1 MTRQEA
7 TKINHILTDIE
18 DFELLYDQIDIACK
32 SVEGDF
38 TKFLNEQLYSLLDAE
53 LERRKK
59 ILENI

>member
-7 TKINHILTDIE
+7 TKINHILADIE

-38 TKFLNEQLYSLLDAE
+38 TKFLNEQLYPLLDAE

>member
-38 TKFLNEQLYSLLDAE
+38 TKFLNEQLYPLLDAE

>member
-38 TKFLNEQLYSLLDAE
+38 TNFLNEQLYPLLDAE

>member
-7 TKINHILTDIE
+7 TKITHILTDIE

-38 TKFLNEQLYSLLDAE
+38 TKFFDEQLYPLLDAE